1 MSESYLDS
9 GVVFPPFKTHYTVL
23 GVRAAAWPMMLACLL
38 VCALLFVVLG
48 TIQVDA
54 TEQMS
59 AAEKSSAKHELVE
72 LRDAAKEISQAA
84 AAAGTEDVSR
94 LDVSS
99 ETRELAS
106 QASAKGIT
114 AKTTDTELAA
124 MVPADKQVKKDAIDP
139 IMRLFLFVV
148 LPFLAVFMWHVEFP
162 PGWSLSSELKRIR
175 RHSKRQRIVVSRKR
189 EWLYGKEVD

>member
-1 MSESYLDS
+1 MAGSYLDS

-72 LRDAAKEISQAA
+72 LRDAAKEVSQAA

-175 RHSKRQRIVVSRKR
+175 RHSKRQRIAVSRKR
-189 EWLYGKEVD
+189 EWLYGKDAD